1 MTRPHSIAVADHS
14 SDPDVMLRSR
24 ALRLE
29 WGTNAWNAM
38 EVFVT
43 VGLGV
48 AAGSL
53 ALVAFGLDS
62 LVELFASMVVIWH
75 LRGPGGDSD
84 GSRTFRALRLIA
96 GAFWVLC
103 AYLLVAGVRSL
114 WLHEIPGHSPVG
126 IAYLGITACVMFALA
141 HAKKRIARSLR
152 SGPLDHEASMTYLD
166 SGLSIGILAALAA
179 SMGLGWWWADAVAAI
194 AVAVLAG
201 VQGAGSWRDSHPVS
215 GPPR

>member
-1 MTRPHSIAVADHS
+1 M
-14 SDPDVMLRSR
+14 R

-29 WGTNAWNAM
+29 WGTNAWNTM

-75 LRGPGGDSD
+75 LRRAGEDVD
-84 GSRTFRALRLIA
+84 GSRTLRALRLIA

-103 AYLLVAGVRSL
+103 AYLLVAGGRSL
-114 WLHEIPGHSPVG
+114 ALHEVPGHSPAG
-126 IAYLGITACVMFALA
+126 IAYLAVTACVMFGLA
-141 HAKKRIARSLR
+141 NAKKRIAREIKSD
-152 SGPLDHEASMTYLD
+152 PLGHEASMTYLD
-166 SGLSIGILAALAA
+166 SGLSIGILAALAT
-179 SMGLGWWWADAVAAI
+179 SMGLGWWWTDAAAAI

-201 VQGAGSWRDSHPVS
+201 VQGIASWRDST
-215 GPPR
+215 G

>member
-1 MTRPHSIAVADHS
+1 MAEQDSEYETK
-14 SDPDVMLRSR
+14 LRKR

-29 WGTNAWNAM
+29 WGTNAWNTM

-75 LRGPGGDSD
+75 LRSAGGDLD
-84 GSRTFRALRLIA
+84 GSRTLRALRLIA

-114 WLHEIPGHSPVG
+114 SLHEVPGHSPIG
-126 IAYLGITACVMFALA
+126 IAYLGVTACVMFALA
-141 HAKKRIARSLR
+141 HAKKRIARELTSE
-152 SGPLDHEASMTYLD
+152 PLSSEAAMTYLD
-166 SGLSIGILAALAA
+166 SGLSIGILAALAT
-179 SMGLGWWWADAVAAI
+179 SMGLGWWWADAAAAI
-194 AVAVLAG
+194 GVAVLAG
-201 VQGAGSWRDSHPVS
+201 AHGAESWRDSHPALR
-215 GPPR
+215 PRE